1 MAAGDSSLPAGR
13 RLESLR
19 SARSAAVAGLIFAV
33 TLVAVLVLFRSAFPM
48 DGLTEQ
54 GATPT
59 PEALDRG
66 RWALI
71 LLPYAGIAFIWFMA
85 ALNYSLGHADHRL
98 FTTVFLASGIIFVG
112 LAFVAG
118 AVASAELEAYIR
130 GIDLSGSSRIIPGT
144 TVNALLANYASRM
157 AAVFC
162 LSLAT
167 FGRVRKL
174 MPSWLTILGTLT
186 GLFLLLVPFGVR
198 YVEYVFPIWV
208 AIVSVY
214 LIVTDPGGRWR
225 DAQQAQEQEQD

>member
-1 MAAGDSSLPAGR
+1 MSARDSSLPEGR
-13 RLESLR
+13 LLDSLR
-19 SARSAAVAGLIFAV
+19 SARSAAVAGLIFSV
-33 TLVAVLVLFRSAFPM
+33 TLVAVLILFRSAFPT
-48 DGLTEQ
+48 DVITE
-54 GATPT
+54 GSAAPT

-71 LLPYAGIAFIWFMA
+71 LLPYVGISFIWFMA

-118 AVASAELEAYIR
+118 AVASAELEAYAV
-130 GIDLSGSSRIIPGT
+130 GLDLSDSSRIIPGT
-144 TVNALLANYASRM
+144 TVNSLLANYSARM

-174 MPSWLTILGTLT
+174 LPSWLTILGTLT
-186 GLFLLLVPFGVR
+186 GLFLLLVPFGVH
-198 YVEYVFPIWV
+198 YVEYIFPIWV
-208 AIVSVY
+208 AILSVY

-225 DAQQAQEQEQD
+225 LAHQTQEQA